1 MFKNLK
7 IATVIL
13 SVVLSLVVLL
23 GALATYS
30 IFEMSLIS
38 TRVKHTDHIDIPL
51 KQVVASIGELQLH
64 QTIELYESM
73 EDATNGRGDQLAG
86 NASKIKGLQG
96 DVASAFEESGA
107 LVDRAIADAETGG
120 QAYVELKQGLR
131 KLARSYKS
139 FEELSGELAKL
150 LPVIAQASATPPSVA
165 AVAAKRSMEAATT
178 ELRTIE
184 ATLQTEVD
192 DLLGKVDQLTL
203 ASTAE
208 TETAEARVQRSLII
222 FSVIA
227 VLFGAIAG
235 VRTASS
241 IRRRLDESVVA
252 ISRVAEGDLSQR
264 LEVTHTDEIGQLS
277 QAVNRMQ
284 DNLASTARMAEKIA
298 EGDLTVKPHLLSDR
312 DSLGIALSNMLEVLR
327 DTVGNIQSITGSVT
341 ASSTQL
347 RAAAQQI
354 ASGASSQ
361 ASSIEETSSAMEEM
375 AAGIK
380 QNAKNADE
388 TQAIARRVA
397 DEAKSSVQ
405 SIERTAGSMKGI
417 AEKIGVVGEIT
428 RKTELLALNASV
440 EAARAGEHGKGF
452 AVVASEVSKLAEIS
466 QLAASEIMQS
476 SAEGKELA
484 EATRKML
491 AALLPEIEKTKDLVQ
506 GICASSDEQ
515 SVGAGQISL
524 AVNQLDR
531 VIQQNAAAS
540 AELAETAAALSAQAV
555 GLKRAT
561 SFFRLGRASVAD
573 TDRAA
578 KTIYVRDVED
588 RDGRLLLGPGEDGGG
603 VKTHDGDLGRY

>member
-1 MFKNLK
+1 MLKNLK

-13 SVVLSLVVLL
+13 GVVLSLVVLM
-23 GALATYS
+23 GVLAGYA
-30 IFEMSLIS
+30 ILEMSIIS
-38 TRVKHTDHIDIPL
+38 SRVKHTNHVDIPL
-51 KQVVASIGELQLH
+51 KQIVATVGELQLN
-64 QTIELYESM
+64 QTIEIFEALQ
-73 EDATNGRGDQLAG
+73 DATPGRGDQLNG
-86 NASKIKGLQG
+86 DFSKIKTIQAET
-96 DVASAFEESGA
+96 ASAFEEAGS
-107 LVDRAIADAETGG
+107 LVDKAVADADGE
-120 QAYVELKQGLR
+120 QAYVEVKQVLR
-131 KLARSYKS
+131 KLTRSYKS
-139 FEELSGELAKL
+139 FEDRADELTKL
-150 LPVIAQASATPPSVA
+150 LPVIAQASTP
-165 AVAAKRSMEAATT
+165 
-178 ELRTIE
+178 
-184 ATLQTEVD
+184 
-192 DLLGKVDQLTL
+192 
-203 ASTAE
+203 E
-208 TETAEARVQRSLII
+208 TETVASAKRALEASTTDLRAIQTTLQGEVDELMSKVDRLTAASTVETEAAESRVQRSLII

-235 VRTASS
+235 ARTASS
-241 IRRRLDESVVA
+241 IRKRLDQSVLA

-264 LEVTHTDEIGQLS
+264 LEVTRMDEIGQLS

-284 DNLASTARMAEKIA
+284 DNLATTARMAEKIA

-354 ASGASSQ
+354 AAGASSQ

-452 AVVASEVSKLAEIS
+452 AVVASEVSKLAETS

-561 SFFRLGRASVAD
+561 SFFKLGRAAAD
-573 TDRAA
+573 GDRPASRVV
-578 KTIYVRDVED
+578 IRSVED
-588 RDGRLLLGPGEDGGG
+588 RDGRLLLGPGEDGSSA
-603 VKTHDGDLGRY
+603 THDGDLGRY